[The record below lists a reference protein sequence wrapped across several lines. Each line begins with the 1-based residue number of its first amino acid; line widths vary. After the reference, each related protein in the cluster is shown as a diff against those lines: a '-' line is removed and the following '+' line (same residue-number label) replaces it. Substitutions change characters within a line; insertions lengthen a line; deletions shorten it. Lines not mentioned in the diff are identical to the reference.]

1 MTNVETI
8 QAYIDG
14 NKALGKSAQKS
25 LFWRDSLLFSYGEHF
40 CMCRIDRIKKHARVT
55 TRRYSVTTSKHMS
68 QLRNALMRNGYE
80 IYNVKEPLEINLTA
94 K

>member
-1 MTNVETI
+1 MTNVQTI

-14 NKALGKSAQKS
+14 NKSQGKSAQKS

-40 CMCRIDRIKKHARVT
+40 CMCRIDRTRKQARVT

-68 QLRNALMRNGYE
+68 QLRSALVSEGYE
-80 IYNVKEPLEINLTA
+80 MYNVDNPIDN
-94 K
+94 